1 MYMYGHLEYEV
12 VIIIMAL
19 LIPTTV
25 LVTTAEA
32 ATPTLADVVT
42 ADTEQCG
49 GDA

>member
-1 MYMYGHLEYEV
+1 MYGHLEYEV